1 MARKHTQ
8 NAACG
13 SRGGGRWKYTERRA
27 ICKRQV
33 NQMKADKVMARKHTQ
48 NAARGSRG
56 GGAVGGGGTGN
67 GRKEHDVA

>member
-1 MARKHTQ
+1 
-8 NAACG
+8 
-13 SRGGGRWKYTERRA
+13 
-27 ICKRQV
+27 
-33 NQMKADKVMARKHTQ
+33 MARKHTQ